1 MLIFLCPPGYTE
13 FKAPVPGQRAF
24 RRHKDKMC
32 VIVTIDEEVDGRTW
46 LHVSLSFPDR
56 LPTFKDVRSVKR
68 IFMGKYHYAAMIFPP
83 EKYYVNQNPFVLHIF
98 ACPNDEWPLP
108 EFTRYQGT
116 L

>member
-1 MLIFLCPPGYTE
+1 MLIFLCPSGYTE

-24 RRHKDKMC
+24 KRQQDGLC
-32 VIVTIDEEVDGRTW
+32 VITTVNKEVGGRTW

-56 LPTFKDVRSVKR
+56 LPTFSEVASVKLAF
-68 IFMGKYHYAAMIFPP
+68 IGKFHYAAMIFPP
-83 EKYYVNQNPFVLHIF
+83 QKYYVNQHPFVLHIF

-108 EFTRYQGT
+108 EFSDFQGT